1 MKTIQEELKELSAI
15 MDTTTNESD
24 TRYQDKFLYIRG
36 HYPTDEDAAIIVDFI
51 RSCYETLGKKVE
63 KFEKQLN
70 MLDQ

>member
-36 HYPTDEDAAIIVDFI
+36 TILPM
-51 RSCYETLGKKVE
+51 RML
-63 KFEKQLN
+63 QL
-70 MLDQ
+70 